1 MGVKT
6 LALDCECDI
15 AEKFAPNQ
23 GLHFRNKLLKGKFV
37 LDHLALEWGALLG
50 NLESADFSGSAAQ
63 RVEKDAYERLGCGFR
78 QFLRH
83 HQGIKILGKLDLMR
97 LKEFNNKDSE
107 QGGGGGDGCGGDLLL
122 GEAREELGDGF
133 NPVISLRLVAGTND
147 ESATICFH

>member
-1 MGVKT
+1 VTSLRNSLRTRVFISATNSSKGNSCSTTLPLNGGRSLGTWKAQILVGVR
-6 LALDCECDI
+6 
-15 AEKFAPNQ
+15 
-23 GLHFRNKLLKGKFV
+23 H
-37 LDHLALEWGALLG
+37 
-50 NLESADFSGSAAQ
+50 